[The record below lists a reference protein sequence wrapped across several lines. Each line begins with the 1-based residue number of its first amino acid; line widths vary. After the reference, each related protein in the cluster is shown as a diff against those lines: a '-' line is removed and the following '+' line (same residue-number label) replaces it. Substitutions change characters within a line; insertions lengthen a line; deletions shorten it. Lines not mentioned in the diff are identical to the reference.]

1 MGLISQRMYESDYE
15 RQRNQ
20 FHAHSKM
27 ELIDTVNVQVSWPLD
42 MYGSHSHNK
51 HMALYKFY
59 CQRECIVMKND
70 ISQHQTSSHVH

>member
-27 ELIDTVNVQVSWPLD
+27 ELIDTVNVQVSWPRD

-51 HMALYKFY
+51 HMALALFLANVQVSLPKGMYHH
-59 CQRECIVMKND
+59 EE
-70 ISQHQTSSHVH
+70 